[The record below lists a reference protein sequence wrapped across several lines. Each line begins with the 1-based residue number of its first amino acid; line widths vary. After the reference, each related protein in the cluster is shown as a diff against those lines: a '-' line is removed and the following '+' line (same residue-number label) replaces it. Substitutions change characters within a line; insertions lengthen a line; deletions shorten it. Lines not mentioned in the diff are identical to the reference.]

1 MSSIKIKGKTSLNG
15 EITVPGDK
23 SISHRAV
30 MLASIANG
38 ISEIDGF
45 ATGEDCI
52 NTIKAFRALGAD
64 IIYGNKLVI
73 KGNGL
78 YGLKK
83 PEDIIDAGNS
93 GTTMRLMLGILAGQS
108 FKTLI
113 TGDESLRQRPM
124 MRVTKPLREMG
135 AKVSGKSG
143 GSFAPLTIEGGSLH
157 SIRYNSPVP
166 SAQVKSAILLAGLYA
181 DGETMITEPLPSR
194 DHTERM
200 LRLFGA
206 DINTPAVSNGTS
218 RAYSIAIRGG
228 QNLKCKNFSIP
239 GDISA
244 ASFFITA
251 SCIVPDSLITV
262 TNAGVNPT
270 RTGILKI
277 LVSSGA
283 KIMLSNKKEE
293 SFEPSADITA
303 EHGSMSPFHIEAVDI
318 PGVLDEIPI
327 LAVAAAAIEGEST
340 IRGAGE
346 LRIKE
351 TDRIRAIAVNLKK
364 LGVSVRELENGLI
377 INGKSSFKGAEVDS
391 FGDHRMAMAM
401 AMAAL
406 TSCGETTILNTD
418 CINTS
423 FPGFVDI
430 LRRIAP
436 SADIE
441 VR

>member
-1 MSSIKIKGKTSLNG
+1 MSSIKIKGKTSLKG
-15 EITVPGDK
+15 KITVPGDK

-30 MLASIANG
+30 MLGSIANG

-45 ATGEDCI
+45 AAGFDCI

-64 IIYGNKLVI
+64 ITCGNQLVI
-73 KGNGL
+73 KGNGP

-83 PEDIIDAGNS
+83 PEEVIDAGNS

-108 FKTLI
+108 FRTVI

-135 AKVSGKSG
+135 ASISGKSG
-143 GSFAPLTIEGGSLH
+143 GNFAPLTIEGGSLH
-157 SIRYNSPVP
+157 SISHNSPVP
-166 SAQVKSAILLAGLYA
+166 SAQIKSAILLAGLYA
-181 DGETMITEPLPSR
+181 DGETMVTEPLPSR

-200 LRLFGA
+200 LKLFGA
-206 DINTPAVSNGTS
+206 GISTPEISNGTS
-218 RAYSIAIRGG
+218 RVHSVAIRGG
-228 QNLKCKNFSIP
+228 QDLKCKNFSIP

-251 SCIVPDSLITV
+251 SCIIPDSRITI
-262 TNAGVNPT
+262 TNTGVNPT

-277 LVSSGA
+277 LISSGA
-283 KIMLSNKKEE
+283 KIMLSNKKEK

-303 EHGSMSPFHIEAVDI
+303 EYGSMSPFHIEAVDI

-327 LAVAAAAIEGEST
+327 LAVVAAAMEGEST

-351 TDRIRAIAVNLKK
+351 TDRIRAISVNLKK
-364 LGVSVRELENGLI
+364 LGVGVRELEDGLI
-377 INGKSSFKGAEVDS
+377 IYGENSFKGAEVDS

-401 AMAAL
+401 AIAAL
-406 TSCGETTILNTD
+406 ASCEETTILNTD

-441 VR
+441 VK